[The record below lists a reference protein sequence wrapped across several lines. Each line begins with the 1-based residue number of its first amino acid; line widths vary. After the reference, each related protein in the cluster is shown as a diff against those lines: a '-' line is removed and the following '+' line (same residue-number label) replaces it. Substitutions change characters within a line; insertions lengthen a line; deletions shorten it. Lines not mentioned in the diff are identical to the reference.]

1 MKLLQIKKF
10 PFTSILGWSVSR
22 YDIFNNCKRQYY
34 YSYYGKFDKDFP
46 TVKINEL
53 KSLTSVA
60 LETGNIVHDIICIL
74 LKRLQIL
81 SKLFSGILLLFIHPF
96 T

>member
-34 YSYYGKFDKDFP
+34 YFYYGKFDKEFP
-46 TVKINEL
+46 VSKINEL
-53 KSLTSVA
+53 KTLT
-60 LETGNIVHDIICIL
+60 
-74 LKRLQIL
+74 
-81 SKLFSGILLLFIHPF
+81 
-96 T
+96 